1 MLDIHRLDVFAPLPL
16 PTDYRLPI
24 TDHRS
29 PITVFPSSL
38 HQWMLDIHRLDVF
51 APLPLPT
58 DYRLPITDHRSP
70 ITDHRLPLFTSSMDV
85 GYSSVGYF
93 RPSSSSHRLPIT
105 DHRLPFFTSSMDI
118 GYWIF
123 IGWIFSPPFS
133 AIPIVIL
140 FYLKPKT
147 INPYSHILPSKAFD
161 SFSASPTSSYIPSL
175 AVFSRTRPGPT
186 RV

>member
-1 MLDIHRLDVFAPLPL
+1 MGPPSRSARLSRRPRRQRVSHSRGEKRGAFPCFGLAEKVGNVPGI
-16 PTDYRLPI
+16 RLQAKDALRAF
-24 TDHRS
+24 TRNRA
-29 PITVFPSSL
+29 FPC
-38 HQWMLDIHRLDVF
+38 
-51 APLPLPT
+51 
-58 DYRLPITDHRSP
+58 
-70 ITDHRLPLFTSSMDV
+70 FTSSMDI